1 MMSPHRFL
9 QRLGRRV
16 GYEIRRYSP
25 QISSDAQLACILR
38 HLRIDL
44 VMDIG
49 ANIGQ
54 YGGTLRSIGYRG
66 RIVSFE
72 PLSSAHAQL
81 LKSSKGDGLWE
92 VAPRMALGNS
102 EGEVSIHLSR
112 NSMSSSILNMLPQHE
127 LGAPDSVYIGKETA
141 PLAQLDS
148 VAFSYLRQASSVL
161 LKIDAQGYEDRVL
174 AGAHTVLERIRAIQI
189 ELSLVPLYEGQV
201 LFDEMRKRL
210 GSLGYELTAMFPV
223 YVDEV
228 TGQTLQIDGLFVR
241 HARQTLYQGSGG

>member
-25 QISSDAQLACILR
+25 QISPDAQLACILR

-54 YGGTLRSIGYRG
+54 YGRTLRSLGYRG

-72 PLSSAHAQL
+72 PLSSAYAQL
-81 LKSSKGDGLWE
+81 VESSKGDNLWE
-92 VAPRMALGNS
+92 IAPRMALGDS
-102 EGEVSIHLSR
+102 ESEVSIHLSR
-112 NSMSSSILNMLPQHE
+112 NSISSSILNMLPQHE
-127 LGAPDSVYIGKETA
+127 RGAPDSVYIGKETA
-141 PLAQLDS
+141 PLARLDS

-174 AGAHTVLERIRAIQI
+174 AGAQSVLDRVCSIQI

-201 LFDEMRKRL
+201 LFDEMRRRL
-210 GSLGYELTAMFPV
+210 GSMGYELSAMFPV
-223 YVDEV
+223 YVDEM

-241 HARQTLYQGSGG
+241 QARQSAGG